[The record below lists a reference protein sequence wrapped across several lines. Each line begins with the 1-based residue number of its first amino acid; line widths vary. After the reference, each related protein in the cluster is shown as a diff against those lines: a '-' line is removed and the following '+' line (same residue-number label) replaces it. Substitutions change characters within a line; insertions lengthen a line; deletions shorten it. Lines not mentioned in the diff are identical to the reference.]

1 MCSREASDLARF
13 SRDFGTGESALTR
26 IGDGALGGKAAGL
39 LQVQRDVLSRF
50 AADEFPHFE
59 VSVPSLVVLAT
70 DLFDRFMA
78 DNDLYPLAL
87 GGERDEVIAH
97 AFQQAK
103 LPTTCLGDLRSLATS
118 SRTPLAIRSSS
129 LLEDALAHPF
139 AGVYATKMIPNNQ
152 PSADPRFQRLVEGIK
167 FVFASVFFGQARSY
181 LRSIGGD
188 PRDEKMAVIIQEIV
202 GQRCDKRFYPGLSGV
217 ARSYNYYPSGHAKP
231 EDGVVNLALG
241 LGKQIVDGGISWT
254 YCPAYPKAPPPFN
267 SIGDLLKTSQ
277 TEFWAVNMGKP
288 PLPDPIQETEF
299 LVRAGLKEAEYD
311 GTLDLMISTYD
322 PQSDRLRPG
331 MSGSGPRLLNFAPM
345 LEYDVLPLNDLL
357 RTLLRHAED
366 VSAAPVEIE
375 FAVTTKH
382 RTDEPHRF
390 GFLQMRPMMV
400 ADSEIVIT
408 DEELADDNVLLAS
421 AKVLGNGSRDDIH
434 DVVFLRPD
442 LFEAKFTPVI
452 AAELAQI
459 NRRLLESDD
468 PYLLIGFGRWGSS
481 DPWLGVPVE
490 WGAISGARVIVESS
504 LPDMQ
509 PDLSQGSH
517 FFHNLIGFRVLY
529 LATGLQQSQPIDW
542 EWFEQQPT
550 IQETRFVKHVRTE
563 RPLRI
568 KVDGRRR
575 RGFISRGKT

>member
-1 MCSREASDLARF
+1 
-13 SRDFGTGESALTR
+13 
-26 IGDGALGGKAAGL
+26 
-39 LQVQRDVLSRF
+39 
-50 AADEFPHFE
+50 
-59 VSVPSLVVLAT
+59 
-70 DLFDRFMA
+70 
-78 DNDLYPLAL
+78 
-87 GGERDEVIAH
+87 
-97 AFQQAK
+97 
-103 LPTTCLGDLRSLATS
+103 
-118 SRTPLAIRSSS
+118 
-129 LLEDALAHPF
+129 
-139 AGVYATKMIPNNQ
+139 
-152 PSADPRFQRLVEGIK
+152 
-167 FVFASVFFGQARSY
+167 
-181 LRSIGGD
+181 
-188 PRDEKMAVIIQEIV
+188 
-202 GQRCDKRFYPGLSGV
+202 
-217 ARSYNYYPSGHAKP
+217 
-231 EDGVVNLALG
+231 VNLALG
-241 LGKQIVDGGISWT
+241 LGKQMVDGGISWT